1 MLGTSDLAVLFK
13 ASADETRLRILK
25 MLAGE
30 ELCACNLLE
39 AFDITQPTLS
49 YHMRVLTECGL
60 VLARKDGVW
69 MRYRLNGP
77 VLEDMAAYL
86 VRLSFLKNNKEKE

>member
-13 ASADETRLRILK
+13 ATADETRLRILK
-25 MLAGE
+25 MLVGE
-30 ELCACNLLE
+30 EQCACDLLE

-49 YHMRVLTECGL
+49 YHMRVLTESGL
-60 VLARKDGVW
+60 IVARKDGVW

-77 VLEDMAAYL
+77 VLEDMVAYL
-86 VRLSFLKNNKEKE
+86 AGLSPLTDKQKKE